1 MIEMMTNAHTKH
13 VNRSVLQRFVKRT
26 AKRQW
31 LGVEGFA
38 WVLHRLTG
46 LALVAFLLV
55 HLYTLSSVQGGEAA
69 FDQAMKA
76 LERPLPK
83 MGELLLLWA
92 ILFHGLNGLRL
103 ILINVLPRMNHKIM
117 AYTVIAVS
125 VAVVFISIPAIF

>member
-1 MIEMMTNAHTKH
+1 MMTAAHIKNA
-13 VNRSVLQRFVKRT
+13 NRSVLRRLVKRT
-26 AKRQW
+26 VKGQW
-31 LGVEGFA
+31 LGVEGCA

-46 LALVAFLLV
+46 LALVAFLLM
-55 HLYTLSSVQGGEAA
+55 HLYTLGSVQGGEAA

-76 LERPLPK
+76 LQRPLPK
-83 MGELLLLWA
+83 TGELLLLWA

-117 AYTVIAVS
+117 AYVVIAVS

>member
-1 MIEMMTNAHTKH
+1 
-13 VNRSVLQRFVKRT
+13 VKRT

-31 LGVEGFA
+31 LGVEGCA

-69 FDQAMKA
+69 FDRAMKA
-76 LERPLPK
+76 LQQPLPK
-83 MGELLLLWA
+83 IGESLLLWA
-92 ILFHGLNGLRL
+92 VLFHGLNGLRL

-117 AYTVIAVS
+117 AYSVIAVS
-125 VAVVFISIPAIF
+125 VAVSLICIPAIF

>member
-1 MIEMMTNAHTKH
+1 MMTGVHTKN
-13 VNRSVLQRFVKRT
+13 VNRSVLRRFVKRT

-31 LGVEGFA
+31 LGVEGCA

-69 FDQAMKA
+69 FDRAMKA

-83 MGELLLLWA
+83 IGELLLLLA

-103 ILINVLPRMNHKIM
+103 ILINILPRVNHKIM
-117 AYTVIAVS
+117 AYAVIAVS
-125 VAVVFISIPAIF
+125 VAAVLISIPVIF